1 MSAVQQPVVAIV
13 GHIDHGKTTL
23 LDYIRKSAVAAREAG
38 GITQRVSAYE
48 IEHANAEGSKLI
60 TFIDT
65 PGHEAFQKM
74 RRRSANAADIA
85 ILIVAADDGVK
96 PQTVEAKKAI
106 EEAGIP
112 MIVAF
117 TKVDKDTANLEKAK
131 ESVLR
136 EGVYLEGLG
145 GDVPW
150 AAVSAKTGDGVS
162 ELLDLILLVADV
174 QGISADTEKPL
185 KAVVIE
191 SQRDPRS
198 GISATVIV
206 REGTLSTGG
215 FAVSGTAYAPLRIV
229 ENFMGEK
236 VTSIACGKP
245 ARIVGFTDEPKVG
258 SVVTSVETKKEAEQ
272 AVAQALADTKRVDV
286 VHSHDVQSEKPA
298 IRVVLKADTAGSVE
312 ALEYELGKISQEKVG
327 ILIAGKGVGT
337 INENDVKLLIGFS
350 PAALIG
356 FNVKIDASAKDLAE
370 RQHIMVETK
379 DIIYQLTEWLGEEV
393 KKYVPDDTGDAITGT
408 AKILKQFSTSGA
420 KHVVGARIETGVIKL
435 GEMVSIIR
443 RDIEIGRG
451 KITNLQQ
458 QRSDVSSIGEGM
470 ECGMQ
475 IDTKAD
481 VVAGDMIQA
490 GGKKHGQG

>member
-1 MSAVQQPVVAIV
+1 MEYHPKKERSLVIIKPDGVQ
-13 GHIDHGKTTL
+13 
-23 LDYIRKSAVAAREAG
+23 
-38 GITQRVSAYE
+38 
-48 IEHANAEGSKLI
+48 
-60 TFIDT
+60 
-65 PGHEAFQKM
+65 
-74 RRRSANAADIA
+74 RS
-85 ILIVAADDGVK
+85 LIVEIIKRFERTGLK
-96 PQTVEAKKAI
+96 F
-106 EEAGIP
+106 
-112 MIVAF
+112 VAM
-117 TKVDKDTANLEKAK
+117 K
-131 ESVLR
+131 
-136 EGVYLEGLG
+136 
-145 GDVPW
+145 
-150 AAVSAKTGDGVS
+150 
-162 ELLDLILLVADV
+162 LLVPTEEQCWTHYHKEDDWFLSKGNRITEDRKN
-174 QGISADTEKPL
+174 QGLSIDKEPMEYGKDIIRANVDFFT
-185 KAVVIE
+185 
-191 SQRDPRS
+191 S
-198 GISATVIV
+198 GPV
-206 REGTLSTGG
+206 
-215 FAVSGTAYAPLRIV
+215 
-229 ENFMGEK
+229 
-236 VTSIACGKP
+236 
-245 ARIVGFTDEPKVG
+245 
-258 SVVTSVETKKEAEQ
+258 
-272 AVAQALADTKRVDV
+272 
-286 VHSHDVQSEKPA
+286 PA

-327 ILIAGKGVGT
+327 ILIAGKGVGA

-350 PAALIG
+350 PAALLG

-379 DIIYQLTEWLGEEV
+379 DIIYQLTEWLAEEV

-490 GGKKHGQG
+490 GGKKHGQS